1 MESPVTLTSLLLAIE
16 ATFLAATA
24 SVHAAPDIVD
34 AGVPYRPDVTQCV
47 DDAHNVP
54 VETGTYLPTGSAV
67 VTESVVT
74 APHDGTTTAD
84 SREGSARA
92 TSPAPVQT
100 TPFTATDACV
110 AQAPASYRPPL
121 RRPPPPPSM
130 HRKQP
135 AAKRVCTA
143 AKLTPNVL
151 VHEWP
156 SPNTSHCVRYLHAP
170 PPTFASHNAAREW
183 YEDVAAVISMDIDN
197 EKARRNYM
205 QARLAHIDRLWKVN
219 AAGRHRIS
227 TVLKTQTK
235 WLKDE
240 LIKLDTRLRE
250 YTTIAEKYLN
260 ILRVLDQHNYEVLR
274 PCNRPPPTN
283 AEVRSIERTLRQRQ
297 TDQLASDAQAQVSL
311 LRLIDSDDMCQYAT

>member
-1 MESPVTLTSLLLAIE
+1 MDSPATLSSLLLAIE

-24 SVHAAPDIVD
+24 SVHAAPDAATATDEPLDLD
-34 AGVPYRPDVTQCV
+34 ATQCN
-47 DDAHNVP
+47 DDSHNVP
-54 VETGTYLPTGSAV
+54 VDTGTYLTAD
-67 VTESVVT
+67 SVVVAEPIPT
-74 APHDGTTTAD
+74 PPCNGTTTD
-84 SREGSARA
+84 GCKDGARSH
-92 TSPAPVQT
+92 SPAPVHA
-100 TPFTATDACV
+100 PPCTATDEPV
-110 AQAPASYRPPL
+110 VQASASYRPPL
-121 RRPPPPPSM
+121 RRPPPPPSL
-130 HRKQP
+130 HAKQP

-143 AKLTPNVL
+143 ANLTPNVL
-151 VHEWP
+151 VHDWP
-156 SPNTSHCVRYLHAP
+156 TPNTSHCVRYLHAP
-170 PPTFASHNAAREW
+170 PPTFASPNAAREW

-274 PCNRPPPTN
+274 PCSRPPPTN
-283 AEVRSIERTLRQRQ
+283 AEMRAIARTSRQRQ
-297 TDQLASDAQAQVSL
+297 SDRLTSDAQAQVSL
-311 LRLIDSDDMCQYAT
+311 LRLIDSDDVCQYAT